1 MPTIVSPSMTRS
13 APMFFS
19 AISLRAS
26 NINAVGTTVW
36 TVGSDLD
43 RRIWATL
50 FIGASRDKRTLHIG
64 ARTILSRCG
73 VSHVLHAPSVLR
85 VLLGR
90 ACSPRRHPYPLIPM
104 LTGEGRPVPT
114 GTISQ
119 AFPLAIAEDSRQHL
133 GAQQR
138 RLEGLAT
145 PLHNRLEKFPGSS
158 VSPPLGWYPL

>member
-19 AISLRAS
+19 AIRLSAS
-26 NINAVGTTVW
+26 NIDAVGPTVW
-36 TVGSDLD
+36 TVGSVLD

-64 ARTILSRCG
+64 GRATLSRCD

-90 ACSPRRHPYPLIPM
+90 AC
-104 LTGEGRPVPT
+104 
-114 GTISQ
+114 
-119 AFPLAIAEDSRQHL
+119 A
-133 GAQQR
+133 
-138 RLEGLAT
+138 GLAVVTAART
-145 PLHNRLEKFPGSS
+145 PHSLALAS
-158 VSPPLGWYPL
+158 VAPQEAA

>member
-26 NINAVGTTVW
+26 NIDAVGTMVW

-43 RRIWATL
+43 RRIWATR

-64 ARTILSRCG
+64 ARTTLSRCG

-85 VLLGR
+85 VLVGR
-90 ACSPRRHPYPLIPM
+90 ACSPRRHPYPLITM
-104 LTGEGRPVPT
+104 LTAYDADSEGRPVPT
-114 GTISQ
+114 GAISQ
-119 AFPLAIAEDSRQHL
+119 AFPFATAEDSRQHL
-133 GAQQR
+133 AAQQR
-138 RLEGLAT
+138 RLGGLAT
-145 PLHNRLEKFPGSS
+145 PLHNR
-158 VSPPLGWYPL
+158 